1 MSDDALPSWRTG
13 KAKQA
18 ILDFVEA
25 VTTQGGP
32 DFVAKADRI
41 AAFDNDGTL
50 WVEQPLPPQFDFVV
64 GTWAKEIKQNP
75 SMAQQQ
81 PYKAILERDQAF
93 FQGLATQEPAVVAA
107 LLAAGLGRAPPQPNS
122 RRRS

>member
-50 WVEQPLPPQFDFVV
+50 WVEQPMPPQFDFVF
-64 GTWAKEIKQNP
+64 GTWAREVDADP
-75 SMAQQQ
+75 SLATKQ
-81 PYKAILERDQAF
+81 PYKALIDKDPEF
-93 FQGLATQEPAVVAA
+93 FAGVAVQDPTVVAT
-107 LLAAGLGRAPPQPNS
+107 LLEAMAR
-122 RRRS
+122 